1 MPPLPA
7 RVRSAIAAGLLPS
20 GGTGLTDL
28 RDLLAPGYGEV
39 ETGMAL
45 VDGGGGDWSVSVHTT
60 WPGTTPSMIDWWFGW
75 HLAHTDR
82 YKLWHPQAHCFA
94 QARFDL
100 SDVAGLTDRERY
112 VGNTSW
118 VDEYIGPLRS
128 RLAITFE
135 DPEGVGLGAADAE
148 AAGYGTVISATVDD
162 ADHGTRLARLVHA
175 VRHTAEGSEMR
186 SRFLFPSSTPDLI
199 GPPMID
205 HCVTEMAHL
214 ASFLP
219 RLHSSVVPA

>member
-1 MPPLPA
+1 MSVDRSSFETTLDAARDPHVGLWRDEATEPWSAFYRWEVPPLPA

-28 RDLLAPGYGEV
+28 RDLRAP
-39 ETGMAL
+39 
-45 VDGGGGDWSVSVHTT
+45 SC
-60 WPGTTPSMIDWWFGW
+60 GTPRPIASRRRG
-75 HLAHTDR
+75 
-82 YKLWHPQAHCFA
+82 
-94 QARFDL
+94 
-100 SDVAGLTDRERY
+100 S
-112 VGNTSW
+112 TS
-118 VDEYIGPLRS
+118 
-128 RLAITFE
+128 
-135 DPEGVGLGAADAE
+135 
-148 AAGYGTVISATVDD
+148 GYGTVISATVDD